1 MSPENHAIRDRNVFR
16 VIGKRTLTF
25 FEEVGGVAILIKD
38 IFLRLPRVFRSFHL
52 TFEQMLSMGVN
63 SLPLVLITS
72 IFTGA
77 VSSVQAAYQFSD
89 YVPMRY
95 LGTVVGKAV
104 MIELGPVLTAL
115 VVAGRVGAGIAAEL
129 GTMKVTEQVDALETL
144 ALDPIRYLAVP
155 RFMGGIIMLP
165 VLTIFSDFVALLG
178 GLGVA
183 VFYLDVSSH
192 TFLNGVK
199 LFFHLRD
206 LFGGLFKA
214 FIFGGII
221 AIIGCYQGFRTRGGA
236 EGVGTSTTRAVV
248 LSAVLILIFDYII
261 ATILFG

>member
-1 MSPENHAIRDRNVFR
+1 MPVENHAIRNRNLFQA
-16 VIGKRTLTF
+16 IGHRTLSF
-25 FEEVGGVAILIKD
+25 FEEVGSLALLIKD
-38 IFLRLPRVFRSFHL
+38 ILVRLPRVFRSLHL

-129 GTMKVTEQVDALETL
+129 GTMKVTEQIDALETL
-144 ALDPIRYLAVP
+144 ALDPTRYLVVP
-155 RFMGGIIMLP
+155 RFVSGIVMLP

-183 VFYLDVSSH
+183 IFYLDVSSQ

-214 FIFGGII
+214 FVFGGII
-221 AIIGCYQGFRTRGGA
+221 SIIGCYQGFRTKGGA
-236 EGVGTSTTRAVV
+236 EGVGISTTRAVV

-261 ATILFG
+261 ATLLFG